1 MATLST
7 AAVLLASSAFADE
20 RVPQATGAATAQVAL
35 DQPPPDPSLTLK
47 PPTKSDSVYD
57 PTPEEKEQ
65 VLGGHLFIFPV
76 LQEPAFMTTHVAFTQ
91 ALELLSV
98 PDAPVRPGR
107 TYDVSALGV
116 DELIRFGAR
125 FLDRYEASLGAAAAA
140 YSGSGIKSALI
151 GGAGY
156 WFNGQVGLGMRIW
169 RGRRTQFSARIG
181 GTFGATKR
189 VEFINVID
197 DVASAGGQQTVDDII
212 NGNLGRRV
220 VTPASS
226 DALNVSFHLA
236 HALSR
241 AFGFQGTFGVA
252 ENWFRLSLFHPDER
266 RIHGEI
272 TTPELAAALTYDL
285 RPLVSFIPIE
295 LIGEYSVRWSY
306 VATQEPGLS
315 KWLEAQQIV
324 GGGAF
329 YSGRPDLQIGLHVR
343 RLLTF
348 ETTQGFDAN
357 GRPFPMGKPE
367 LTALELT
374 LRYIW

>member
-1 MATLST
+1 MGT
-7 AAVLLASSAFADE
+7 AALFLASNAFANE
-20 RVPQATGAATAQVAL
+20 RVAPTGDAKSQVVL
-35 DQPPPDPSLTLK
+35 DEAPSDPSLTLK
-47 PPTKSDSVYD
+47 PPMKSDSVYD

-76 LQEPAFMTTHVAFTQ
+76 LQEPAFMTTHVAFAQ

-116 DELIRFGAR
+116 DESIRFSAR
-125 FLDRYEASLGAAAAA
+125 FLDRYEASIGGAAEA
-140 YSGSGIKSALI
+140 YSGSGIKSALV

-156 WFNGQVGLGMRIW
+156 WFNGQVGLGMRLW
-169 RGRRTQFSARIG
+169 RGRRTQVSARLG

-189 VEFINVID
+189 LEFINVVD
-197 DVASAGGQQTVDDII
+197 DVASQGAAQTVDDII
-212 NGNLGRRV
+212 DGTTGRRV
-220 VTPASS
+220 VTPASN
-226 DALNVSFHLA
+226 DALRVSFHVA

-241 AFGFQGTFGVA
+241 AFGLQGSFGVS
-252 ENWFRLSLFHPDER
+252 ESWLRLTLYHPDER

-272 TTPELAAALTYDL
+272 TSPELDAALTYDL
-285 RPLVSFIPIE
+285 RPLVSFLPIE

-315 KWLEAQQIV
+315 KWLEAQQIL
-324 GGGAF
+324 GGGAY
-329 YSGRPDLQIGLHVR
+329 YSGRADLQIGLHVR
-343 RLLTF
+343 RILTF
-348 ETTQGFDAN
+348 ETTQGIDAN

-367 LTALELT
+367 FTALELT